1 MLGGGAIL
9 PKFIPLL
16 GLSGH
21 VHDHFLALHMD
32 LRLFIEAWTWLV
44 AAPRVVAFFRV
55 TMRRTDRCEAAVLAQ
70 ECRLRPV
77 CGAAAC

>member
-1 MLGGGAIL
+1 MSTFALSFPSPTPPRPPPNIMVPGRGARPLLMLGGGAIL

-32 LRLFIEAWTWLV
+32 LRLLLV
-44 AAPRVVAFFRV
+44 H
-55 TMRRTDRCEAAVLAQ
+55 
-70 ECRLRPV
+70 
-77 CGAAAC
+77 